1 MFLRV
6 LDKESV
12 DVLCLVN
19 SSGSSRC
26 GMVLYL
32 MVTGLEKVLDTLDW
46 PSKDLLSTGLWGIVV
61 ESRVIS
67 NHFKDLINLGFKRLK
82 YLGRALSA
90 MECQIPKSP
99 NFKDVPPD
107 KLTDLRIENSTINLV
122 LTMVVDV
129 VRPRGCNTTIVKLFP
144 S

>member
-90 MECQIPKSP
+90 MECQIPAKFQRVQISRMYLQISS
-99 NFKDVPPD
+99 
-107 KLTDLRIENSTINLV
+107 LT
-122 LTMVVDV
+122 
-129 VRPRGCNTTIVKLFP
+129 
-144 S
+144 